1 MTTRQEA
8 LDILVKLEEQMKS
21 HGWGYFCHRGESQ
34 LAALRDYIE
43 NGEEPEGGWNYNE
56 VPEE

>member
-21 HGWGYFCHRGESQ
+21 HGLGLFLSSWRISTLQ
-34 LAALRDYIE
+34 R
-43 NGEEPEGGWNYNE
+43 
-56 VPEE
+56 